1 MQLWV
6 MLAIVAAADLLAVG
20 AMLLIRRRA
29 PQGFHRDASH
39 SSAALQV
46 AGTIFAV
53 LIGFVFLVAFQSYGK
68 ARSSAQEEANATESL
83 FYAAS
88 FFPRPAGEKL
98 QGDLVCYGR
107 SVIEQEWPEM
117 GTNSNAAS
125 PVTEGWIDALG
136 RDFAALANDPVLE
149 GAAAQDWFA
158 ATDAREGARHERLA
172 ERSSLVPLSVWV
184 LLLVCAI
191 GLLGFTLI
199 FADRR
204 ERPLS
209 QAVMVIVITTLV
221 ASGLVTIAFLDN
233 AYGDHRGAVAPTAM
247 HQAVLEM
254 NRQVVNAEPPL
265 PDPPCDAAGLKT

>member
-1 MQLWV
+1 LHLWL
-6 MLAIVAAADLLAVG
+6 MLAIVLVADLLAVG
-20 AMLLIRRRA
+20 AMLLIRRRT
-29 PQGFHRDASH
+29 PEGFHRDAAH

-68 ARSSAQEEANATESL
+68 ARSSAQQEANATESL

-88 FFPRPAGEKL
+88 FFPRPTGEKL

-107 SVIEQEWPEM
+107 SVIDQEWPDM
-117 GTNSNAAS
+117 DAGGNPAS
-125 PVTEGWIDALG
+125 PVTERWIGELG
-136 RDFAALANDPVLE
+136 DDFAALAGDPALE
-149 GAAAQDWFA
+149 GAAAQDWFT

-172 ERSSLVPLSVWV
+172 ERSALVPLSVWV
-184 LLLVCAI
+184 LLLLCAI

-204 ERPLS
+204 ERRLS

-221 ASGLVTIAFLDN
+221 ASGLVTIAFLDD
-233 AYGDHRGAVAPTAM
+233 AYGDHRGAVGPTAM
-247 HQAVLEM
+247 QRAVREM
-254 NRQVVNAEPPL
+254 ERQVVEAESPL
-265 PDPPCDAAGLKT
+265 PAPPCDEDGLQT